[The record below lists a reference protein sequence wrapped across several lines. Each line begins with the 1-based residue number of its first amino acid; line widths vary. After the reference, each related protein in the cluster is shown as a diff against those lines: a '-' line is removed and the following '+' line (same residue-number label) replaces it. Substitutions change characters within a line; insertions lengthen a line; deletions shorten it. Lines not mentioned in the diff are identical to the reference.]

1 LSLPILSVSYKPDS
15 RALYLR
21 TAAEETAALRLAS
34 NAPPSNPTKKTKAA
48 KPLLLSDFQRQAL
61 LDSASAGGPSEHQ
74 PLPPTHAEEQEA
86 LRLET
91 LNAFKV
97 DYGDAGDDESGG
109 LFSVRKDANAGDE
122 DMEDEEYRT
131 FLLGSGGGEEGIR
144 EALGLG
150 KKAADQARTDEQDGD
165 ASEDEDVGE
174 KADGEADGEEP
185 AEGAEGEKKKRKRVK
200 RKPKV
205 KVPMTEEEKKQ
216 KDEEFLLE

>member
-1 LSLPILSVSYKPDS
+1 M
-15 RALYLR
+15 R
-21 TAAEETAALRLAS
+21 
-34 NAPPSNPTKKTKAA
+34 
-48 KPLLLSDFQRQAL
+48 
-61 LDSASAGGPSEHQ
+61 
-74 PLPPTHAEEQEA
+74 PTHAEEQEA

-109 LFSVRKDANAGDE
+109 LFSVRKDGPAGDE
-122 DMEDEEYRT
+122 DMEDEEYRA

-150 KKAADQARTDEQDGD
+150 KKGPDHDHADD
-165 ASEDEDVGE
+165 AEAEGEASADDEDDVGD
-174 KADGEADGEEP
+174 KADGEGGEP
-185 AEGAEGEKKKRKRVK
+185 VEGAEGEKKKRKRVK